1 MQQAERRLK
10 QETKMKILRI
20 ALLGSALLVTPSA
33 FADVAPE
40 GRTPAQ
46 IAQAAPEGHTP
57 AQIAEAAPE
66 GHSRAQIAQL
76 AAGPR
81 Q

>member
-40 GRTPAQ
+40 GHTPAQ
-46 IAQAAPEGHTP
+46 IAQSTPERHAPAQTAEAALEGHT
-57 AQIAEAAPE
+57 
-66 GHSRAQIAQL
+66 RAQIAQMF
-76 AAGPR
+76 R
-81 Q
+81 K